1 MRTIQADASPRPPN
15 QARRTALFNRAKQ
28 GLFLTFITLTLI
40 FPSPTRGPLNWLP
53 IVQVPGIDEA
63 PVALGPLVLVPGLA
77 LIAWFVARVCER
89 PSRPWRWGRPGITL
103 PLAGLTL
110 LMLLSLEPALN
121 QRTVVVI
128 LSLGLL
134 WWVYL
139 FIVNEAPSLTIPL
152 TLVIAIQSSVALG
165 QFAFQGDLGLSAL
178 GEPTLDPERSGV
190 CVLFARGQRWLRAY
204 GLSGHPNLLGA
215 VLSISL
221 LIIIDDATMKGKR
234 SDIRHKEGK
243 QSDIRH
249 KKSKRSD
256 IAKARGW
263 AQAWFALVASAGLL
277 GLLVT
282 FSRSAWLA
290 FGVGLLAWLLHR
302 SLHRRTPCG
311 PEGKRS
317 LRGLVETL
325 RQPVQ
330 FVVPV
335 VLALLFLLLYHDLVA
350 SRFLH
355 LETPIEARSVSDR
368 QVDANLAL
376 RLIRQHPWRGVGVNN
391 YLVAVRAIETD
402 SRTVHNVPLLT
413 AAELGLP
420 GAALWIW
427 LVLSGL
433 SRPQS
438 PAWAPW
444 IAMLIA
450 GLFDV
455 ALFPTNSWYAA
466 TVFGLLAAH
475 TSLPFIAAPEPG
487 GGKG

>member
-1 MRTIQADASPRPPN
+1 VSAIQADASPGPPN
-15 QARRTALFNRAKQ
+15 HARRTALVNKAKQ
-28 GLFLTFITLTLI
+28 GLFLTFITLSLI

-53 IVQVPGIDEA
+53 LVRVSGIDEA
-63 PVALGPLVLVPGLA
+63 PVALGPLVLLPGLA
-77 LIAWFVARVCER
+77 LIAWFLARVLER
-89 PSRPWRWGRPGITL
+89 PSRPWRWSRPGITL

-152 TLVIAIQSSVALG
+152 TLVIAVQGSVAVG

-221 LIIIDDATMKGKR
+221 LLIIDDATMKQRR
-234 SDIRHKEGK
+234 S
-243 QSDIRH
+243 
-249 KKSKRSD
+249 
-256 IAKARGW
+256 GW
-263 AQAWFALVASAGLL
+263 ARVWFALVASAGIL
-277 GLLVT
+277 GLLTT

-290 FGVGLLAWLLHR
+290 FGVGLLAWLLR
-302 SLHRRTPCG
+302 RALHRRISRG
-311 PEGKRS
+311 PQERRP
-317 LRGLVETL
+317 LRGLAETL

-427 LVLSGL
+427 LALSGL
-433 SRPQS
+433 TRPQS
-438 PAWAPW
+438 PAWPPW

-475 TSLPFIAAPEPG
+475 TSLPRRNRALEEDDPPMMTNAISVGSDGDREA
-487 GGKG
+487 